1 MKTEIAN
8 MKTRNLLLA
17 CGMAII
23 LIGVTAA
30 ITFSLAQA
38 NDHQME
44 TYKGT
49 DHEYLFFDSI
59 DHTTHDIELPETMD
73 FCGEEVPLDLFYV
86 RERLERELLV
96 NSYRHSATILLLKR
110 TTRWFPVMEPVMEQ
124 YGLPEDFKYLAMIE
138 SELTNAVS
146 PSKAVGFWQ
155 FLESTG
161 KEYGLEIN
169 KEVDMRYNI
178 EKETV
183 AACKYLKDSYRKFG
197 SWTAAAAAFNC
208 GNGRITKTQNE
219 QRVDSYYDM
228 ILPEETQRYVFRILA
243 LKLIT
248 ENPGKYGFQISDNGW
263 YQPYETKTVTVVQSI
278 PNLTDFAYSQG
289 TNLKLL
295 KLFNPWLRSNSLTIS
310 AGNSYDIRIPTGK
323 FAKTHKPMRSKE

>member
-1 MKTEIAN
+1 
-8 MKTRNLLLA
+8 MKTRNILLA

-23 LIGVTAA
+23 LIGATAA
-30 ITFSLAQA
+30 ITFSLAQS
-38 NDHQME
+38 NDEQRE
-44 TYKGT
+44 TYEGS
-49 DHEYLFFDSI
+49 DHEYLFFDHI
-59 DHTTHDIELPETMD
+59 DHITHDIELPETME

-110 TTRWFPVMEPVMEQ
+110 TTRWFPVVEPVMEQ

-155 FLESTG
+155 FLEGTG

-169 KEVDMRYNI
+169 KEVDMRYHV
-178 EKETV
+178 EKETA
-183 AACKYLKDSYRKFG
+183 AACKYLNDSYRKFG

-208 GNGRITKTQNE
+208 GNGRISRTREE

-248 ENPGKYGFQISDNGW
+248 ENPEKYGFEIGDNGW
-263 YQPYETKTVTVVQSI
+263 YRPYETKNVTVVQSI
-278 PNLTDFAYSQG
+278 PNLTDFAHSQG
-289 TNLKLL
+289 TTLKLL
-295 KLFNPWLRSNSLTIS
+295 KYFNPWLRSNSLTVS
-310 AGNSYDIRIPTGK
+310 AGNSYDIKIPTGK
-323 FAKTHKPMRSKE
+323 YAKTHGSLKSAE